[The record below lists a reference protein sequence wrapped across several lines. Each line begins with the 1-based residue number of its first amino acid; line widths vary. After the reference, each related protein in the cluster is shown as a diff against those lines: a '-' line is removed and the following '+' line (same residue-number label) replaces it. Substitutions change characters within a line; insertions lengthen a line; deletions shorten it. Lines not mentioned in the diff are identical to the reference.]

1 MKDTPLKLRI
11 RRILWAQGY
20 HCPLEV
26 DLSHFEYEQT
36 GRTLKRSPITDI
48 DVLGICFEP
57 DLRYKTIVVD
67 CKSGKESE
75 PNRLFW
81 IRGLMDFFGAQEGIF
96 VKSKLHSHARA
107 LAPRLSI
114 RVLDEKGLIAIEKAL
129 DVEKICIY
137 LTDNSIH
144 KKSQYLWG
152 VKFPKGHKPLE
163 PELTLKSAY
172 QYLQYLYWMIEEYR
186 NIQTIMDRFSA
197 IKEILD
203 YKDLKYKY
211 LVNVGLQRLALSILK
226 MASEVADRDITGIRQ
241 QSRTYLFGGPFF
253 LREREHT
260 IHLLNQLTKET
271 TLIHEEIKLEPD
283 YFDELIEIVNKI
295 ISNSFSASKIL
306 QHLDVVLLGSVLGS
320 EKDIEKA
327 LGPKYSTDALV
338 IAKRIARMFQK
349 YSGFNERVLE
359 ELFSL

>member
-11 RRILWAQGY
+11 RRVLWAQGY
-20 HCPLEV
+20 YCPLEV

-48 DVLGICFEP
+48 DVLGIYFEP

-75 PNRLFW
+75 PNRIFW
-81 IRGLMDFFGAQEGIF
+81 IRGVMDFFRAQEGIL
-96 VKSKLHSHARA
+96 VKSKLHAHARA
-107 LAPRLSI
+107 LAPKLSI
-114 RVLDEKGLIAIEKAL
+114 RVLDEKGLTALEKAL
-129 DVEKICIY
+129 NV
-137 LTDNSIH
+137 DNLGINLADHNIH
-144 KKSQYLWG
+144 KKCQDLWG
-152 VKFPKGHKPLE
+152 INVPRGQKPTE
-163 PELTLKSAY
+163 TDLTLKSVY

-186 NIQTIMDRFSA
+186 NIQTIMDRFSS
-197 IKEILD
+197 IKESLDNND
-203 YKDLKYKY
+203 YKSKY

-226 MASEVADRDITGIRQ
+226 MASEVADRNITEIRQ
-241 QSRTYLFGGPFF
+241 QSRIYLFGGPFF

-260 IHLLNQLTKET
+260 IHLINQLTKET
-271 TLIHEEIKLEPD
+271 TLVHEDIKLEPD

-295 ISNSFSASKIL
+295 VINSLHASKIL
-306 QHLDVVLLGSVLGS
+306 QHLEVVLFGSVLGF

-338 IAKRIARMFQK
+338 IAKRIAMMFQK